1 MSVIEAVVTPNFWVQ
16 KSVFF
21 KALKLVAT
29 AKDIPFAK
37 FARDETPKLF
47 HFMSLA
53 VAPKLIADALQVER

>member
-1 MSVIEAVVTPNFWVQ
+1 M
-16 KSVFF
+16 FF